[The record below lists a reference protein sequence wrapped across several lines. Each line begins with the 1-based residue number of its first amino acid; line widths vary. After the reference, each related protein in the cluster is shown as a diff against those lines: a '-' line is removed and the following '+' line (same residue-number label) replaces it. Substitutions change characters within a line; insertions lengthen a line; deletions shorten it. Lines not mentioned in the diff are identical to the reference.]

1 MTGIYISHSSDAPF
15 TEKRFIVDLVQQL
28 KENNLADDVWLV
40 FIDLYHETKETTYTF
55 RFNRH
60 DYNQQRLECKV
71 VANP

>member
-40 FIDLYHETKETTYTF
+40 FIDTVPWNKRNDLYIS
-55 RFNRH
+55 
-60 DYNQQRLECKV
+60 L
-71 VANP
+71 